1 MRKQEFAILVTL
13 FVCLAPVSAY
23 AEQKVWRLG
32 FLTPGYRDS
41 GISSRITA
49 VAELEAYGFVEG
61 KNLVV
66 DARHADGAAEQLP
79 ELARELAQL
88 RPDAIIA
95 VTNPAIRAA
104 RQAAP
109 DTPVVMAFA
118 GEDPVAGGLVSSMAR
133 PGGMVTG
140 MALLAEQSDPKR
152 VELMAQAVPGAKR
165 IVLLASRYADEDRIR
180 RAGQFANALG
190 IELTVVRAQNSADYN
205 AVFSDIAKSG
215 AAALVVG
222 SSPVFFRDA
231 ADLAARAAN
240 VGIPILCEWREMAD
254 RGCTFAY
261 GPDVQSMYRT
271 VGRYVARLFKGEKPS
286 DLPIEQPTKFDFT
299 INLRAAKALGLT
311 IPPTL
316 LARADE
322 VIE

>member
-1 MRKQEFAILVTL
+1 M
-13 FVCLAPVSAY
+13 
-23 AEQKVWRLG
+23 
-32 FLTPGYRDS
+32 
-41 GISSRITA
+41 
-49 VAELEAYGFVEG
+49 
-61 KNLVV
+61 
-66 DARHADGAAEQLP
+66 
-79 ELARELAQL
+79 L
-88 RPDAIIA
+88 R
-95 VTNPAIRAA
+95 
-104 RQAAP
+104 
-109 DTPVVMAFA
+109 
-118 GEDPVAGGLVSSMAR
+118 
-133 PGGMVTG
+133 GGMVTG

-152 VELMAQAVPGAKR
+152 GELMAQAVPGAKR
-165 IVLLASRYADEDRIR
+165 IVLLASRYADEDRLGLAR
-180 RAGQFANALG
+180 QFAKALG

-205 AVFSDIAKSG
+205 AVFSDIAKAG

-240 VGIPILCEWREMAD
+240 AGIPILCEWREMAE

-286 DLPIEQPTKFDFT
+286 DLPIEQPSKFDFT

>member
-1 MRKQEFAILVTL
+1 M
-13 FVCLAPVSAY
+13 
-23 AEQKVWRLG
+23 
-32 FLTPGYRDS
+32 
-41 GISSRITA
+41 
-49 VAELEAYGFVEG
+49 
-61 KNLVV
+61 

-95 VTNPAIRAA
+95 VSNPAIRAA

-140 MALLAEQSDPKR
+140 MAFLAEQSDPKR

-165 IVLLASRYADEDRIR
+165 MVYFASRYADEDRIR

-190 IELTVVRAQNSADYN
+190 IELTVVRAQNSGDQN

-240 VGIPILCEWREMAD
+240 VGIPILCEWREWRIAAAPLRMVLMCKACTEPWGGTWRVSSRGKSRLICRSAAD
-254 RGCTFAY
+254 
-261 GPDVQSMYRT
+261 
-271 VGRYVARLFKGEKPS
+271 
-286 DLPIEQPTKFDFT
+286 
-299 INLRAAKALGLT
+299 
-311 IPPTL
+311 
-316 LARADE
+316 
-322 VIE
+322 

>member
-1 MRKQEFAILVTL
+1 MKKQEFAILVTL

-32 FLTPGYRDS
+32 FLTPGYRHS

-61 KNLVV
+61 KKLVV
-66 DARHADGAAEQLP
+66 DTRYADGVAEQLP

-95 VTNPAIRAA
+95 VSTPAIRAA

-140 MALLAEQSDPKR
+140 MALWRSNLIEAGRTHGPGGAWGQADSITRQS
-152 VELMAQAVPGAKR
+152 L
-165 IVLLASRYADEDRIR
+165 R
-180 RAGQFANALG
+180 R
-190 IELTVVRAQNSADYN
+190 
-205 AVFSDIAKSG
+205 
-215 AAALVVG
+215 
-222 SSPVFFRDA
+222 
-231 ADLAARAAN
+231 
-240 VGIPILCEWREMAD
+240 
-254 RGCTFAY
+254 
-261 GPDVQSMYRT
+261 
-271 VGRYVARLFKGEKPS
+271 
-286 DLPIEQPTKFDFT
+286 
-299 INLRAAKALGLT
+299 
-311 IPPTL
+311 
-316 LARADE
+316 
-322 VIE
+322 

>member
-1 MRKQEFAILVTL
+1 MRKQAFALLTL
-13 FVCLAPVSAY
+13 FLCLAPVSAY

-49 VAELEAYGFVEG
+49 LAELQAYGFVEG

-66 DARHADGAAEQLP
+66 DARHAEGLAERLP

-88 RPDAIIA
+88 QPDVIIA
-95 VTNPAIRAA
+95 VSNPAIRAA

-109 DTPVVMAFA
+109 DTPVVMGFA

-140 MALLAEQSDPKR
+140 MALLAERSDPKR
-152 VELMAQAVPGAKR
+152 VELMAQAVPEAKR
-165 IVLLASRYADEDRIR
+165 IALLASRYADEDRIG
-180 RAGQFANALG
+180 RARQFATALG
-190 IELTVVRAQNSADYN
+190 IELTVARAQNSADYD
-205 AVFSDIAKSG
+205 AVFTDIAKAG

-231 ADLAARAAN
+231 EDLAARAVN
-240 VGIPILCEWREMAD
+240 VGIPILCEWREMAE
-254 RGCTFAY
+254 RGCTFSY
-261 GPDVQSMYRT
+261 GPDGQSMSRT
-271 VGRYVARLFKGEKPS
+271 IGRYVARLFRGERPS
-286 DLPIEQPTKFDFT
+286 DLPIEQPHKFDFT
-299 INLRAAKALGLT
+299 INLRAAKVLGLA

-316 LARADE
+316 IARADE